1 MGLLRGSRENLQ
13 ICWRFFV
20 LDHFRPK
27 KIFGELADSGSIG
40 AFAPVELEGFAWS
53 KGQRNESATTG
64 RPGRFLL
71 RLSPIPGE
79 GSDPVIG
86 AFITQRGKVG
96 IDLPQISP
104 LLAILLRFRLE
115 PCGQLR
121 RKQIKLARAMSLRIF
136 RLDDASA
143 QILPDRV
150 SGQARSP
157 GNFTDGHAIPQV
169 PAPDYAYA

>member
-1 MGLLRGSRENLQ
+1 MGNLE
-13 ICWRFFV
+13 FGFYPGN
-20 LDHFRPK
+20 DRPV
-27 KIFGELADSGSIG
+27 
-40 AFAPVELEGFAWS
+40 FAPVELEGFAGGKS
-53 KGQRNESATTG
+53 QGNEGAPSG
-64 RPGRFLL
+64 RPGSLVL
-71 RLSPIPGE
+71 CLSPMPGE
-79 GSDPVIG
+79 GSHPIIG
-86 AFITQRGKVG
+86 AFVAQRSEVG

-121 RKQIKLARAMSLRIF
+121 RNQIKLARAMSLRIF
-136 RLDDASA
+136 RLDNAGA

-169 PAPDYAYA
+169 PAPDYA